1 MRDSGR
7 NDLSIGGV
15 RNDGHMQDAG
25 RTAMGGRDEAPTGR
39 QRLTL
44 KGSGQQRAAAE
55 AAVPLLSDGLLRSER
70 AIGPSSPEASA
81 ETPG

>member
-1 MRDSGR
+1 
-7 NDLSIGGV
+7 
-15 RNDGHMQDAG
+15 
-25 RTAMGGRDEAPTGR
+25 MGGRDEAPTGR

-44 KGSGQQRAAAE
+44 KGSGQRAATE
-55 AAVPLLSDGLLRSER
+55 AVVPLLSDGLLRSER